1 MNKSQSGS
9 SSAPSASKKTSETR
23 TRRKGSSDLSAAAAR
38 DPQLEGLLEAGRE
51 LGDRVETFVR
61 ERPLVAM
68 ASATAVGALLGGVV
82 FSKAGR
88 LVFLAAAGAL
98 ATEVWKS
105 EGKLDIRGLLDK
117 LTREDDE
124 RAPQAADAPEGG

>member
-9 SSAPSASKKTSETR
+9 SSAPSTSKKPSDTR
-23 TRRKGSSDLSAAAAR
+23 TRRKGPSDVAASAR
-38 DPQLEGLLEAGRE
+38 DPHLESLLEAGRD

-68 ASATAVGALLGGVV
+68 ASATALGALLGGVV

-105 EGKLDIRGLLDK
+105 EGKIDVRGLLDK
-117 LTREDDE
+117 LTRDDDE
-124 RAPQAADAPEGG
+124 HAPQTADAPEGG